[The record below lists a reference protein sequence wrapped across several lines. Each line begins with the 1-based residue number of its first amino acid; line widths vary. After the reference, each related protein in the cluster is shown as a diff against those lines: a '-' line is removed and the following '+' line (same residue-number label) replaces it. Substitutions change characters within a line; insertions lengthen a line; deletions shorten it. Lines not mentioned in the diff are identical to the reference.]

1 MGRYVVWEL
10 LAPFTL
16 SYEFYTLNDPSFKA
30 SSLPKTTHSQ
40 LFLSTG
46 MAITDYVFLWIGH
59 GINTEFHPPPW
70 IPHYAKNKAVGV
82 CKPGMTFTIE
92 PILALG
98 NPKEVYWPDQWTNVT
113 VDGKRSAQ
121 FGAYKYFGRLLCY
134 ANVDIEH
141 TLLVTETG
149 VEVLTAGNENSPGG
163 PIPMPTTS
171 NSAEGGSAQA

>member
-1 MGRYVVWEL
+1 M
-10 LAPFTL
+10 T
-16 SYEFYTLNDPSFKA
+16 
-30 SSLPKTTHSQ
+30 
-40 LFLSTG
+40 
-46 MAITDYVFLWIGH
+46 ITDYVFLWIGH

-121 FGAYKYFGRLLCY
+121 FGAYMYFGRLLCY
-134 ANVDIEH
+134 AQVDIEH

-149 VEVLTAGNENSPGG
+149 VEVLTARNENSPGG
-163 PIPMPTTS
+163 PVPMPTTS
-171 NSAEGGSAQA
+171 NGAEGGSTQA